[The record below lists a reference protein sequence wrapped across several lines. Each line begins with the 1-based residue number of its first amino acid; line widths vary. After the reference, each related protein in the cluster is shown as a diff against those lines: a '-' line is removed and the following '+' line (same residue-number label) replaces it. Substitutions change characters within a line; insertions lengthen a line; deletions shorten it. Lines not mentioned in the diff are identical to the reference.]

1 MIELFCCGHRSNC
14 QRRRCS
20 CVGNG
25 LSCIEGS
32 TCSEDCM
39 NSATD
44 PKDGDDDVDD
54 NDEGED
60 E

>member
-1 MIELFCCGHRSNC
+1 MGAVAI
-14 QRRRCS
+14 
-20 CVGNG
+20 VGNG
-25 LSCIEGS
+25 LGCTEACI
-32 TCSEDCM
+32 CSEDCM

-44 PKDGDDDVDD
+44 HKDGDDDNDD